1 MGLKT
6 YKLWIEGKPV
16 LLNRLLSTQAKH
28 QSRLKVH
35 GTKGYFGAK
44 FIWQQMLIQGIPK
57 FTKPVAVEIIVHHSN
72 MKVYD
77 FDASLKTV
85 LDAIKQSDNN
95 PLGIIDDNIKGM
107 TKLVITFKK
116 WSADG
121 VQVLFKEP

>member
-1 MGLKT
+1 MRRH
-6 YKLWIEGKPV
+6 KLWLEGKPV
-16 LLNRLLSTQAKH
+16 LLNKLLSTQAKH
-28 QSRLKVH
+28 QSRLKVN

-57 FTKPVAVEIIVHHSN
+57 FTKPVTVEVIIHHSN

-85 LDAIKQSDNN
+85 LDAIKQSEHN